1 MEAGLK
7 KPLQGPRK
15 GKQMTKEILISRYE
29 ISLMRLLQVKHTDDS
44 RSHAN
49 DLMEGD
55 AQSKAIIWD
64 SYILKMYIHLFI

>member
-7 KPLQGPRK
+7 KRLQGPRK
-15 GKQMTKEILISRYE
+15 GKQVTKEILISRYE
-29 ISLMRLLQVKHTDDS
+29 INLMGLLQVKHTDDS
-44 RSHAN
+44 RSHTN

-64 SYILKMYIHLFI
+64 RYILKMYIHLFI